1 MFDVLGKRLSKY
13 GLTLHVDK
21 THYVDFRPRRP
32 TEQQHPATD
41 AATFNFLGFTHIWG
55 TSRKGNRVVR
65 QVTAKDR
72 YARSLKAIWRW
83 CKTYWY
89 LPLKRQHEH
98 LVRVMRGHYAYYG
111 ITGNAKRLNWYHYRV
126 GRIWKQWLGS
136 RSQKGTLTWDRMQD
150 LLERYPLPPA
160 MIVRQCRN
168 P

>member
-1 MFDVLGKRLSKY
+1 VAQFYSAVDN

-21 THYVDFRPRRP
+21 TQYVDFRPRRP
-32 TEQQHPATD
+32 TGQRHPLTD
-41 AATFNFLGFTHIWG
+41 AATFDFLGFTHIWG

-72 YARSLKAIWRW
+72 YARSLKAIWDW
-83 CKTYWY
+83 CKTYRH

-126 GRIWKQWLGS
+126 GRIWKRWLGS
-136 RSQKGTLTWDRMQD
+136 RSQKGALTWDRMQG
-150 LLERYPLPPA
+150 LLQRYPLPPA
-160 MIVRQCRN
+160 RIVRQWRS